1 MNKYKL
7 FFQNQYGAQK
17 YKIYWTYNCLFTL
30 EDNQSKNKK
39 TRTVFPSFFWDFA
52 EAFDTINHDIVLN
65 KLEFYGKWGVS
76 LNCFKSYLNGKIS
89 CVKLNENKSN
99 YQIMLY
105 VQHKLVFF
113 NRYPPH
119 IHQWHTF
126 ICPTISFICSRYLP
140 FFTIIRTTKI

>member
-1 MNKYKL
+1 MNKCKL

-17 YKIYWTYNCLFTL
+17 YKIYWTHNCLFTL

-39 TRTVFPSFFWDFA
+39 ARTVFPSFFEIRSF
-52 EAFDTINHDIVLN
+52 FFKINQDIVPN
-65 KLEFYGKWGVS
+65 KLKFYGKWGVS
-76 LNCFKSYLNGKIS
+76 LNCFKSYLKGNIS

-119 IHQWHTF
+119 IYQWHT
-126 ICPTISFICSRYLP
+126 CLTISFVCSRYL
-140 FFTIIRTTKI
+140 RATKI